1 MKTFLRRYTEL
12 PFVVDFLQTKTLTLL
27 RPISWDDK
35 NDAYYINQY
44 AERHHLKA
52 AERGKTNAAG
62 SEAARAACSRFLV
75 GLRRSLVGA
84 ELHYQPVYGLL
95 PVVKRVGRDGRSF
108 ASIAVVYPYM
118 DSCPVARE
126 TLVRCEFGKAG
137 TVVTQQKQL
146 AILVGGGPAPGIN
159 SVISAA
165 TIRSQLEGVEVLG
178 IRDGFN
184 WIMQGNIEHVTPLTI
199 ESVSRVHFRGGSHIG
214 ISRAN
219 PTSNPEHLENVVT
232 SLLRLNVWMLITIGG
247 DDTAFS
253 AMKLQERAG
262 GRIHVVHVP
271 KTIDNDLDLPAH
283 IDTFGYQTA
292 RHHGAEVVKN
302 LMVDAKTTSRWY
314 FVIAMGRSAGHLALG
329 IGKAA
334 GATLTLIPEEF
345 AGQRIRL
352 KTFVD
357 TLVGAIIKRLSYG
370 RRDGVAIIAEG
381 LALGIEANDLEQ
393 LEDVERDAHGNVR
406 IAEVNIGEIL
416 KAQVQKRLGH
426 FGIET
431 TIAAKNI
438 GYELRC
444 ADPIPSDMEY
454 TRDLGYCAAKY
465 LLSGGNAVMISMQ
478 GGNFIPIPFADLIDR
493 ESGRPRVRLVDIHST
508 RYAIARRYMLRL
520 RRDDFEDPHE
530 LAKFA
535 ATAGVSLHEFR
546 REFEYLIEAEP
557 PRLVVDAGTH
567 MLVEVPS
574 SGAPSRGAGT

>member
-1 MKTFLRRYTEL
+1 M
-12 PFVVDFLQTKTLTLL
+12 
-27 RPISWDDK
+27 
-35 NDAYYINQY
+35 
-44 AERHHLKA
+44 
-52 AERGKTNAAG
+52 
-62 SEAARAACSRFLV
+62 
-75 GLRRSLVGA
+75 
-84 ELHYQPVYGLL
+84 
-95 PVVKRVGRDGRSF
+95 
-108 ASIAVVYPYM
+108 
-118 DSCPVARE
+118 
-126 TLVRCEFGKAG
+126 
-137 TVVTQQKQL
+137 TQQKEL

-165 TIRSQLEGVEVLG
+165 TIRSQLEGVDVLG
-178 IRDGFN
+178 IRDGFE
-184 WIMQGNIEHVTPLTI
+184 WIMQGDIEHVTPLTI
-199 ESVSRVHFRGGSHIG
+199 EAVSRIHFRGGSHIG

-219 PTSNPEHLENVVT
+219 PTSNPEHLENVVI

-253 AMKLQERAG
+253 AMKLEQRAG

-283 IDTFGYQTA
+283 VDTFGYQTA
-292 RHHGAEVVKN
+292 RHHGVEIVKN

-314 FVIAMGRSAGHLALG
+314 FVIAMGRKAGHLALG

-352 KTFVD
+352 RTVVD

-381 LALGIEANDLEQ
+381 LVLGIDPDDLAQ

-416 KAQVQKRLGH
+416 KAQVQKRLGD
-426 FGIET
+426 FGIKT

-493 ESGRPRVRLVDIHST
+493 ESGRARVRLVDIHST
-508 RYAIARRYMLRL
+508 RYAIARRYMIRL

-535 ATAGVSLHEFR
+535 ATAGVSLQEFR
-546 REFEYLIEAEP
+546 KEFEDLIEAEP
-557 PRLVVDAGTH
+557 PRLVIDTSTH
-567 MLVEVPS
+567 TLVESPS
-574 SGAPSRGAGT
+574 SGAPSRGDPAR